1 MNLFVKNKFRLI
13 LTTVMIPLTFSCQN
27 IKANDKNDAAA
38 VTAKINSE
46 ISKLHDEKLYK
57 IELGKKTLSFN
68 VISTGCTQAKNFSL
82 STDLIAPQ
90 QYELTVIRLK
100 DDNCRAMPHL
110 KTITIDLP
118 LFLQD
123 KGTLI
128 KLNNPLAYYP
138 AIVRK

>member
-1 MNLFVKNKFRLI
+1 MLFQR
-13 LTTVMIPLTFSCQN
+13 
-27 IKANDKNDAAA
+27 A
-38 VTAKINSE
+38 V
-46 ISKLHDEKLYK
+46 LRQ
-57 IELGKKTLSFN
+57 KTLAF
-68 VISTGCTQAKNFSL
+68 

-100 DDNCRAMPHL
+100 DDNCRAMPYL

-138 AIVRK
+138 RYCS